1 MRKVE
6 THEKLDRRKRA
17 LLHRKKCSARL
28 DFRSVR
34 PYNSLSHIA
43 RMSETSLKSLMYTEI
58 CRRLG
63 ARSASESL
71 IADAISASSVGK

>member
-1 MRKVE
+1 MMREV
-6 THEKLDRRKRA
+6 EKLD
-17 LLHRKKCSARL
+17 
-28 DFRSVR
+28 FRGLG
-34 PYNSLSHIA
+34 PYYSYYNGPPLSHIA
-43 RMSETSLKSLMYTEI
+43 RMSEASLKSLMYTQI